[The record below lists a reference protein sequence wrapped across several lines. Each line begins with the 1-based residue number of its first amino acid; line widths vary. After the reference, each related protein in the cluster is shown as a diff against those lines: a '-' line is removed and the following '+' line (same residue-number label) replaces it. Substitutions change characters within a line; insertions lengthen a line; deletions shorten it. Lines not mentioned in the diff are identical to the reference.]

1 VRARWSDGAE
11 RRVAIFILV
20 HGAGH
25 GGWCWEKVVPLL
37 EARGHK
43 VCAPDLPGL
52 GKDQTPPANVQLADN
67 VERISRLLDKMEEP
81 VVLVGH
87 ALGGVTISQT
97 AEARRRKIK
106 ALVYVCGLMPP
117 SGKASREM
125 TAGDPDM
132 LFRRSREV
140 SPDGLTYTF
149 ARAQLPALFY
159 EDVSPED
166 RYRAMERL
174 RPQPISISTTPVT
187 LTEERFGSVPR
198 WYIECLH
205 DNAVRIARQRAMVK
219 DMRGSRAGKAAIVAK
234 ASAGKTGRV
243 RQQPGLAGN
252 RDQSAPYPSIGP
264 SRATAIV
271 SSPRERLTATA
282 TRIRA
287 RAWPAVFHS

>member
-1 VRARWSDGAE
+1 LAT
-11 RRVAIFILV
+11 FILV

-25 GGWCWEKVVPLL
+25 GGWCWEKVQPIL
-37 EARGHK
+37 ESHGHK

-52 GKDQTPPANVQLADN
+52 GKDPTPPANVTLADN
-67 VERISRLLDKMEEP
+67 VEKISRLLDKMEEP

-97 AEARRRKIK
+97 AEARRRRIK

-125 TAGDPDM
+125 TAGDPEI

-159 EDVSPED
+159 QDCSPED

-174 RPQPISISTTPVT
+174 RPQPISISTTPLT
-187 LTEERFGSVPR
+187 LTEERYGSVPR
-198 WYIECLH
+198 WYIECTL
-205 DNAVRIARQRAMVK
+205 DNAIRIGRQRAMVK
-219 DMRGSRAGKAAIVAK
+219 TLPCKVITMECGHSPFYSNPEELVEHLEAIAA
-234 ASAGKTGRV
+234 S
-243 RQQPGLAGN
+243 
-252 RDQSAPYPSIGP
+252 
-264 SRATAIV
+264 
-271 SSPRERLTATA
+271 
-282 TRIRA
+282 
-287 RAWPAVFHS
+287 

>member
-1 VRARWSDGAE
+1 MATFV
-11 RRVAIFILV
+11 LV
-20 HGAGH
+20 HGACH

-43 VCAPDLPGL
+43 ALAPDLPGL
-52 GKDQTPPANVQLADN
+52 GKDLTPPANVTLADN
-67 VERISRLLDKMEEP
+67 VEKISRLLDKIEEP
-81 VVLVGH
+81 AVLVGH

-97 AEARRRKIK
+97 AEARRRKLK

-149 ARAQLPALFY
+149 ARSQMATLFY

-174 RPQPISISTTPVT
+174 RPQPISISKTPVT

-198 WYIECLH
+198 WYIECTL
-205 DNAVRIARQRAMVK
+205 DKAVRIARQRAMVK
-219 DMRGSRAGKAAIVAK
+219 AMPCKVITMECGHS
-234 ASAGKTGRV
+234 
-243 RQQPGLAGN
+243 PFY
-252 RDQSAPYPSIGP
+252 SAPDEL
-264 SRATAIV
+264 ADHLDAIAK
-271 SSPRERLTATA
+271 S
-282 TRIRA
+282 
-287 RAWPAVFHS
+287 